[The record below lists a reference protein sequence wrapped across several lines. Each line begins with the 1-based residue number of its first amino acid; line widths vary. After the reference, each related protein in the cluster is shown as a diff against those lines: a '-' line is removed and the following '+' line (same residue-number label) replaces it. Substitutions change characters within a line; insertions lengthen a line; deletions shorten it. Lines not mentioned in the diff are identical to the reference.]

1 MKGKARVSAKRKRKY
16 MTLVRNS
23 WMLLLS
29 LLVAS
34 AADKDAKFSVQPASS
49 YPNRQTGEGVTIAAQ
64 VFETAGRARTAF
76 GKVNPNEHGVLPVL
90 VVIQNDTGKAIR
102 LDEMR
107 VEYLT
112 ADRSQIEATPP
123 EDVPYIY
130 GNKNRKM
137 RQSPIPTG
145 IPSISKSKNPLA
157 AFEIQSRAFAAKML
171 PPGESAHGFYYFQTG
186 HRSGS
191 KLYITGLKVAGGKD
205 LFFFEIPLENV
216 AR

>member
-1 MKGKARVSAKRKRKY
+1 MI
-16 MTLVRNS
+16 LVRNS

-29 LLVAS
+29 LLALA

-49 YPNRQTGEGVTIAAQ
+49 YPNRQTVEGVTIAAQ
-64 VFETAGRARTAF
+64 VFETADRSRTAF

-102 LDEMR
+102 LDAMR

-112 ADRSQIEATPP
+112 ADRSNVEATPA
-123 EDVPYIY
+123 EEVPYVY
-130 GNKNRKM
+130 GNKNRKI

-145 IPSISKSKNPLA
+145 VPTISKSKNPLG

-171 PPGESAHGFYYFQTG
+171 PPGESANGFFYFQTG

-191 KLYITGLKVAGGKD
+191 KLYVTGLKEATGRE
-205 LFFFEIPLENV
+205 LFYFEIPLEGV